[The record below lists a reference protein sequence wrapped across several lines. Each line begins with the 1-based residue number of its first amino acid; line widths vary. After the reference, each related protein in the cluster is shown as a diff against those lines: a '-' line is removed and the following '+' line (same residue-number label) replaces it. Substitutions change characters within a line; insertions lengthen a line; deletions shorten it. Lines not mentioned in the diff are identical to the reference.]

1 MSKGFSYRNTVLN
14 RVGGKIETSENE
26 QNIKDSLMVLLST
39 RKGDRV
45 GMPSYGCGVMDRLFD
60 PLDDF
65 SENIIRDDVLRAV
78 KRWEPRVNLT
88 AVRLNVDQDNF
99 SYSVSVDYDII
110 DTSNK
115 VRIDEIE

>member
-1 MSKGFSYRNTVLN
+1 MSKGFSYRNTILN
-14 RVGGKIETSENE
+14 RVGGKVETSEAE

-45 GMPSYGCGVMDRLFD
+45 GMPSYGCGVMDRVFD

-65 SENIIRDDVLRAV
+65 SENIIRDDIFRAV
-78 KRWEPRVNLT
+78 KRWEPRVSLT
-88 AVRLNVDQDNF
+88 AVRLVVNQVTF
-99 SYSVSVDYDII
+99 TYAVSVDYDII
-110 DTSNK
+110 DMSNK